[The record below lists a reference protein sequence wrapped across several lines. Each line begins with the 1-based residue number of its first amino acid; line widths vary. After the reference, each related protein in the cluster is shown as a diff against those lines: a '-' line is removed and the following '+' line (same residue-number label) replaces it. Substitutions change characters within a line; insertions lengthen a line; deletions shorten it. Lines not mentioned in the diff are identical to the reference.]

1 MTVRDR
7 IKGFERVKASDLLAN
22 PKNWREHPKAQADAL
37 SAILED
43 VGIAGALI
51 ARETPEGLE
60 LIDGHLRADSSPEV
74 EWPVLVLDV
83 DQAEADLL
91 LASYDPLSAM
101 ATTDADALAD
111 LLQGVKG
118 TESGLKELLTDMGGL
133 KDLLKANAEPN
144 AKLSDRF
151 GVPPFSVLD
160 TRQGYWQD
168 RKRQWLAMGIK
179 SELGREHLKQTMASK
194 TSEYMRGR
202 GPDTGGSVFDP
213 VLCELMYSW
222 FSDAGNH
229 VLDPF
234 AGGSVRGV
242 VAGLMGRS
250 YTGIELR
257 LEQVEANRQQWKHI
271 KAKSNKPK
279 PAENL
284 IHDPTALTPIEKHG
298 DKWLKRDDLLSV
310 AGVRGG
316 KVRTCWALAQ
326 GAPGLVTASSKS
338 SPQANIVAHIAKELR
353 IPSQIHTPSGKA
365 ESEVIDAQACGAER
379 VEHKPGYNSV
389 IIKRARDVAKQKGW
403 AEIPFGME
411 CEEAVSQTRRQ
422 VPAKFPKGVKRLVM
436 PVGSGMS
443 LAGVLWGLK
452 DQGHKLPVVGVV
464 VGADPEKRLEKYA
477 PDGWRTMVDLTP
489 AGVDYQTHI
498 EANVGG
504 VQLDPVYEAKC
515 VKVLT
520 AGDLLWVVGVRATA
534 LPAETI
540 AAGDVKW
547 IQGDSTHV
555 KRLAKGGE
563 YDLLFSCP
571 PYGDLE
577 VYSDDPADISNMP
590 EAEFDAAYGEIIN
603 ESCKLLKDDTF
614 AVFVVGEYRN
624 KKGLYANFVA
634 KTIQAFLDAGLAY
647 YNEGILVNAIGS
659 LPVRVNIPFTSARK
673 LGKTHQ
679 NILVFVKGDAKKAT
693 SKLGDVVLVDI
704 TAKED
709 ANA

>member
-1 MTVRDR
+1 
-7 IKGFERVKASDLLAN
+7 
-22 PKNWREHPKAQADAL
+22 
-37 SAILED
+37 
-43 VGIAGALI
+43 
-51 ARETPEGLE
+51 
-60 LIDGHLRADSSPEV
+60 
-74 EWPVLVLDV
+74 
-83 DQAEADLL
+83 
-91 LASYDPLSAM
+91 
-101 ATTDADALAD
+101 
-111 LLQGVKG
+111 
-118 TESGLKELLTDMGGL
+118 
-133 KDLLKANAEPN
+133 
-144 AKLSDRF
+144 
-151 GVPPFSVLD
+151 
-160 TRQGYWQD
+160 
-168 RKRQWLAMGIK
+168 
-179 SELGREHLKQTMASK
+179 
-194 TSEYMRGR
+194 
-202 GPDTGGSVFDP
+202 
-213 VLCELMYSW
+213 
-222 FSDAGNH
+222 
-229 VLDPF
+229 
-234 AGGSVRGV
+234 
-242 VAGLMGRS
+242 
-250 YTGIELR
+250 
-257 LEQVEANRQQWKHI
+257 
-271 KAKSNKPK
+271 
-279 PAENL
+279 
-284 IHDPTALTPIEKHG
+284 
-298 DKWLKRDDLLSV
+298 
-310 AGVRGG
+310 
-316 KVRTCWALAQ
+316 
-326 GAPGLVTASSKS
+326 
-338 SPQANIVAHIAKELR
+338 
-353 IPSQIHTPSGKA
+353 
-365 ESEVIDAQACGAER
+365 

-389 IIKRARDVAKQKGW
+389 IIKRARDVAQQKGW
-403 AEIPFGME
+403 TEIPFGME

-477 PDGWRTMVDLTP
+477 PDGWRTMVELVP

-498 EANVGG
+498 EATVGG

-534 LPAETI
+534 LPAEPIT
-540 AAGDVKW
+540 AGDVKW
-547 IQGDSTHV
+547 IRGDSTHV
-555 KRLAKGGE
+555 KRLTKGGE

-590 EAEFDAAYGEIIN
+590 AAEFDATYGEIIN

-614 AVFVVGEYRN
+614 SVFVVGEYRN

-659 LPVRVNIPFTSARK
+659 LPVRVNKPFTAARK